1 MTEQRFVEYGGKRFP
16 VPDGITQD
24 AVKAQMARFFPELAN
39 PKIESKKDGDAT
51 VWVFS
56 KQAGTK
62 GADEESAKGTWAIV
76 EIMGRKVLAG
86 YVTEETHFGAAQMRV
101 DVPAT
106 STLPAFT
113 DYYGAQAL
121 YSWKPVSEEVAR
133 KTAEAIKA
141 SPVSIYVPDLS
152 DVPNLREENQRMRQE
167 LVRLHALPAPAGS
180 DPEAGFGFDDDFNQ
194 DLDDDGDD

>member
-1 MTEQRFVEYGGKRFP
+1 MSDKRFAQYGGKKMP
-16 VPDGITQD
+16 MPEGMTLEQL
-24 AVKAQMARFFPELAN
+24 KGQMARFFPELAN
-39 PKIESKKDGDAT
+39 PKVETQKDGDAT

-62 GADEESAKGTWAIV
+62 GADAEASKGTWAIV

-86 YVTEETHFGAAQMRV
+86 YVTEETHFGSAQMRI
-101 DVPAT
+101 DVPET

-113 DYYGAQAL
+113 DFYAAQAI
-121 YSWKPVSEEVAR
+121 YGWKPVSEEVAR

-152 DVPNLREENQRMRQE
+152 DVHNLREQNQRMRQE
-167 LVRLHALPAPAGS
+167 LERLHALPAPGG
-180 DPEAGFGFDDDFNQ
+180 DLGDDLGDDD
-194 DLDDDGDD
+194 DDRDDYS